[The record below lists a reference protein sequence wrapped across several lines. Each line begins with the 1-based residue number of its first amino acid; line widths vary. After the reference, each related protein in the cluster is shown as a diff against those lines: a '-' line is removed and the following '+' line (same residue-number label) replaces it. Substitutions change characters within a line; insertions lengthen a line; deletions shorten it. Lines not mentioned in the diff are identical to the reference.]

1 MNKTVLFALFIFALF
16 IPLAYPQPAPAPSYT
31 PLSNISDLEQL
42 TSEETI
48 QRMIEDTTKLGKC
61 EEPRGMLDVFG
72 LSYLALAVVVF
83 FYTAAYLAGKL
94 FNYPVTDALLR
105 IKIDEVAT
113 TVLIIIAVSFL
124 YTFVHQSGGYYYLNE
139 AIEYNQKVIK
149 HVLGNIGIFTI
160 FSTIMYLLYGL
171 TIYIPIIPLMPL
183 IRFTITIGQA
193 LRPII
198 DMIFQNSNM
207 LAVITIEWLTMQAIL
222 CMIKTWWL
230 SLLLPLGVLFRSLS
244 ITKDAGN
251 TLIALAIGMYFL
263 YPILMTINYDIY
275 EMQIGKAATSGITNF
290 DLFLGQVKTF
300 FFGDIGTVVS
310 SIIIFGLLTSFTG
323 GAFLIVTAIM
333 GLIQLLQN
341 TILDT
346 IFLIFI
352 ISMFLPALNVF
363 ITLTFI
369 MELGK
374 LLGTDINVSALTKI
388 I

>member
-1 MNKTVLFALFIFALF
+1 MDKRMIFVLFAFVLL
-16 IPLAYPQPAPAPSYT
+16 IPPAHSQQIS
-31 PLSNISDLEQL
+31 SNGSVPDISQLEQL

-48 QRMIEDTTKLGKC
+48 QKMVDATTRLGKC
-61 EEPRGMLDVFG
+61 EEPKDILDVFG
-72 LSYLALAVVVF
+72 LSYLAMVVVIF
-83 FYTAAYLAGKL
+83 FYTAAYLGGKL

-113 TVLIIIAVSFL
+113 TVFIIFAVSFL
-124 YTFVHQSGGYYYLNE
+124 YAFVNSSPQGYYYLNE
-139 AIEYNQKVIK
+139 AIEYNQKILK

-160 FSTIMYLLYGL
+160 FSTIIYLLYGL
-171 TIYIPIIPLMPL
+171 TVYIPIVPGMPL
-183 IRFTITIGQA
+183 IKFTISIGPA
-193 LRPII
+193 LKPIV
-198 DMIFQNSNM
+198 DMIFQSSNM
-207 LAVITIEWLTMQAIL
+207 LAVIVIEWTTMHAIL

-230 SLLLPLGVLFRSLS
+230 SFILPLGVLFRSLS

-263 YPILMTINYDIY
+263 YPILMTMNYDIY

-290 DLFLGQVKTF
+290 DLFFGQVKNF
-300 FFGDIGTVVS
+300 FFGEPPTLVIGFVIAVLVAIYTK
-310 SIIIFGLLTSFTG
+310 
-323 GAFLIVTAIM
+323 GAFAIAAA
-333 GLIQLLQN
+333 LAYLLWLLQN
-341 TILDT
+341 TLLDT
-346 IFLIFI
+346 VFLIFI

-363 ITLTFI
+363 ITLTFV